1 MLAALISNI
10 LMGFA
15 LAADAS
21 SVSLVYGS
29 RFKPFCWRHAAIPA
43 LAFGLAQGIM
53 PAIGWFGG
61 ELIQRFVQ
69 TFGHWIAFGILLI
82 IGIKFILDS
91 RKDEEVETKD
101 ILKFGPILLTAFATS
116 IDACA
121 VGFSLALAEEP
132 ILLAA
137 IIFAVVTFF
146 CSILACW
153 VGSKL
158 GEKFGPKL
166 LIIGGIILIGI
177 GCRILIN
184 SLFPGVLPF

>member
-1 MLAALISNI
+1 MIAAFISSV
-10 LMGFA
+10 LTGFA

-29 RFKPFCWRHAAIPA
+29 KFKPFKWRHAATPA

-53 PAIGWFGG
+53 PAIGWLGG
-61 ELIQRFVQ
+61 ELVERIVERF
-69 TFGHWIAFGILLI
+69 GPWIAFFILLV

-91 RKDEEVETKD
+91 RKDEAIETKD
-101 ILKFGPILLTAFATS
+101 ILKFVPLLLTAFATS

-121 VGFSLALAEEP
+121 VGFSLALAGEP
-132 ILLAA
+132 IVFAA

-146 CSILACW
+146 CSLFACW
-153 VGSKL
+153 IGAKL

-166 LIIGGIILIGI
+166 LLIGGIILILI
-177 GCRILIN
+177 GCRILIH